1 MINQQFTFALH
12 IMTALAFSGKV
23 LDSRTLAVSVNTNP
37 VVVRRLLQS
46 LGRAGL
52 IETYT
57 GKNGGAKLLKRP
69 DRISLLDIYVAV
81 NSRPLL
87 AVNQRKASRH
97 CRVSCNMKK
106 IITAVAESA
115 EDTVQKHLRGIALTQ
130 VVRQVR

>member
-115 EDTVQKHLRGIALTQ
+115 EDTIQKH
-130 VVRQVR
+130 

>member
-12 IMTALAFSGKV
+12 IMTALAFSGRV
-23 LDSRTLAVSVNTNP
+23 LDSKTLAVSVNTNP

-46 LGRAGL
+46 LCRAGL

-57 GKNGGAKLLKRP
+57 GKNGGAKLLKRA
-69 DRISLLDIYVAV
+69 DRISLLDIYAAV

-87 AVNQRKASRH
+87 AVNERKASRR

-106 IITAVAESA
+106 IMTAVAESA
-115 EDTVQKHLRGIALTQ
+115 EESVQAHLRGIALAQ
-130 VVRQVR
+130 IVRQVR